1 MTDQSDRFAGTA
13 AASPAEENVLLRA
26 ALADAQRRIE
36 ELEAL
41 AEADPLTGLANA
53 RRFAREVERATG
65 RATRHATPAALVG
78 FDLRNLAAI
87 NARHGRAVGDA
98 ALAHLARTLSS
109 LIRASDQL
117 ARTGGSEL
125 ALLFDHLDSDSA
137 IETSERVS
145 RCIADNPLDLGKGT
159 LPIQASISVAT
170 ILRGDTVEDV
180 VRRGELTMHK
190 AKARLY

>member
-137 IETSERVS
+137 IETSERLQ
-145 RCIADNPLDLGKGT
+145 RCIARTPLDLGSDKVP
-159 LPIQASISVAT
+159 LEVVVAT
-170 ILRGDTVEDV
+170 TGIMPGDEPEGV
-180 VRRGELTMHK
+180 L
-190 AKARLY
+190 ARAARNIARARDDA

>member
-13 AASPAEENVLLRA
+13 AASPAEENALLRA

-78 FDLRNLAAI
+78 FDLRNLAVI

-125 ALLFDHLDSDSA
+125 ALLFDHFDSDSA
-137 IETSERVS
+137 IETSERLQ
-145 RCIADNPLDLGKGT
+145 RCIARTPLDLGSDKVP
-159 LPIQASISVAT
+159 LEVVVAT
-170 ILRGDTVEDV
+170 TGIMPGDEPEGV
-180 VRRGELTMHK
+180 L
-190 AKARLY
+190 ARAARNIARARDEA

>member
-137 IETSERVS
+137 IETSERLQ
-145 RCIADNPLDLGKGT
+145 RCIARTPLDLGSDKVP
-159 LPIQASISVAT
+159 LEVVVAT
-170 ILRGDTVEDV
+170 TGIMPGDEPEGV
-180 VRRGELTMHK
+180 L
-190 AKARLY
+190 ARAARNIARARDEA

>member
-26 ALADAQRRIE
+26 ALADAQRRID

-125 ALLFDHLDSDSA
+125 VLLFDHLDADSA
-137 IETSERVS
+137 IETSERLQ
-145 RCIADNPLDLGKGT
+145 RCIARTPLDLGSDKVP
-159 LPIQASISVAT
+159 LEVVVAT
-170 ILRGDTVEDV
+170 TGIMPGDEPEGV
-180 VRRGELTMHK
+180 L
-190 AKARLY
+190 ARAARNIARARDEA

>member
-125 ALLFDHLDSDSA
+125 VLLFDHLDADSA
-137 IETSERVS
+137 IETSERLQ
-145 RCIADNPLDLGKGT
+145 RCIARTPLDLGSDKVP
-159 LPIQASISVAT
+159 LEVVVAT
-170 ILRGDTVEDV
+170 TGIMPGDEPEGV
-180 VRRGELTMHK
+180 L
-190 AKARLY
+190 ARAARNIARARDEA